1 MDVVTPTAQ
10 TSIVEA
16 MSRTVAMIGT
26 LVATMARTTVGIT
39 EEVVAI
45 NSVMAALVTSMVD
58 NMVAMVPTRGPRLWP
73 WCYSHSF
80 AGCYLSNLQ
89 ETWSPCKS
97 VFLALLGS

>member
-1 MDVVTPTAQ
+1 MMMSMDAVAPIAQ
-10 TSIVEA
+10 TSIVAA

-45 NSVMAALVTSMVD
+45 NSIMAALVTSMVD
-58 NMVAMVPTRGPRLWP
+58 NMVAMVSTRGPLLWL

-80 AGCYLSNLQ
+80 AGCYLSNL
-89 ETWSPCKS
+89 
-97 VFLALLGS
+97 